1 MRGVSD
7 SIRYLEIM
15 KELRNMYEQSRQICL
30 VQDSEGCNELFRQ
43 ITSILQQMDSWAMIE
58 QDPEILQSSFSLGPA
73 NARIQ
78 FIQAVPCLY
87 YLN

>member
-1 MRGVSD
+1 MRGFSD
-7 SIRYLEIM
+7 AIRYLEIM
-15 KELRNMYEQSRQICL
+15 KDLRNMYEQSRQICL
-30 VQDSEGCNELFRQ
+30 VENSEGCNELFRQ
-43 ITSILQQMDSWAMIE
+43 ITSILQRMDSWAIIE
-58 QDPEILQSSFSLGPA
+58 PDREILQSCFSLGPA